1 MMRNSGLELPM
12 DEMWR
17 AEQHRLYD
25 YWVKIRPGDVAL
37 PGRQHLDP
45 IEIPDLLPYFFLID
59 VEKEPLRFRYRVV
72 GTTLET
78 ELGHKLTGVWLH
90 DAFADFSGSLLE
102 QQLTSVAANAEPIY
116 HKGPLL
122 TSIDKDFLWI
132 ERLILPLARDGSTV
146 DMLMGVS
153 FIGPRRDLEG

>member
-1 MMRNSGLELPM
+1 MMRNPGLELPM

-25 YWVKIRPGDVAL
+25 YWVKIRPGGVAL

-78 ELGHKLTGVWLH
+78 ELAHKFTGGGPP
-90 DAFADFSGSLLE
+90 DGFASFPG
-102 QQLTSVAANAEPIY
+102 
-116 HKGPLL
+116 
-122 TSIDKDFLWI
+122 
-132 ERLILPLARDGSTV
+132 ILRVPQ
-146 DMLMGVS
+146 
-153 FIGPRRDLEG
+153 

>member
-37 PGRQHLDP
+37 PGRQHLNP

-59 VEKEPLRFRYRVV
+59 VEKEPLRFRYRVG

-78 ELGHKLTGVWLH
+78 ELGHKLTGVCRH
-90 DAFADFSGSLLE
+90 DTFAAFSGSLLE
-102 QQLTSVAANAEPIY
+102 QELSSGAAMP
-116 HKGPLL
+116 GPHN
-122 TSIDKDFLWI
+122 SKVPV
-132 ERLILPLARDGSTV
+132 LPTLD
-146 DMLMGVS
+146 
-153 FIGPRRDLEG
+153 